1 MGTCYILHPN
11 LRPQGGG
18 NNEETPDTVN
28 LVSLGVPQPS
38 MQANEFAVHDNYKVF
53 CVKASVLSLGRAQRT
68 ILLLRDSGALQSVAS
83 QGQLYQGRFIHSFIH
98 IEHLYSASSRKLL
111 RSAQLLR
118 SAYCGRCATISHHSY
133 GRSSSD

>member
-53 CVKASVLSLGRAQRT
+53 CVQASVLSLGRAQRT

-83 QGQLYQGRFIHSFIH
+83 QGQLYQGR
-98 IEHLYSASSRKLL
+98 
-111 RSAQLLR
+111 
-118 SAYCGRCATISHHSY
+118 CATISHHSY
-133 GRSSSD
+133 GRSSSYSGSGRTVSFCVVG